1 MPRVNIE
8 KFIEK
13 LEYEFKTGLNTA
25 LGSVAP
31 DKDVDPHLLFK
42 EFKKQVIKNCKQWEY
57 VDSSTVDA
65 D

>member
-8 KFIEK
+8 KVIDK
-13 LEYEFKTGLNTA
+13 LEDELKTSLKTA

-31 DKDVDPHLLFK
+31 DKDIDSHLLFK
-42 EFKKQVIKNCKQWEY
+42 EFKKQVVKNCKQWEY
-57 VDSSTVDA
+57 VDSSTVDT